1 MGRKYTEM
9 DCQKFVENCLA
20 EVGIKKDLAG
30 SNTWYRYI
38 TWTGT
43 PEECKQKFGRIP
55 PGAFLFI

>member
-1 MGRKYTEM
+1 M